1 MATRPID
8 IMILGALKEQP
19 MSAYE
24 MDKLM
29 DARELRKWIRVSSPS
44 VYRNLIKLSEAGYAT
59 GKTVKEGEMPEKT
72 VYSITP
78 QGEERFKRLMGEVVE
93 APARVDF
100 DFAAVIANL
109 WLMDETDGRTLLKSL
124 KDEYRARAVRIDGH
138 LDEPVRLEAAT
149 IMDLCAQTYRLIAD
163 RIEEFEAEYYREGI
177 SSWRRG
183 WIEGRIPEEILRQNG
198 GKG

>member
-29 DARELRKWIRVSSPS
+29 DARELRKWVRVSSPS
-44 VYRNLIKLSEAGYAT
+44 VYRNLIKLAEAGYAT
-59 GKTVKEGEMPEKT
+59 GRTVKEGEMPEKT
-72 VYSITP
+72 VYSITA
-78 QGEERFKRLMGEVVE
+78 QGEERFEQLMHEVVE

-109 WLMDETDGRTLLKSL
+109 WLMDEEDGRSLLKSL
-124 KDEYRARAVRIDGH
+124 EKEYRARATRIDEH
-138 LDEPVRLEAAT
+138 LDEPVRLEAAS

-163 RIEEFEAEYYREGI
+163 RIQAFEEEYYREDI
-177 SSWRRG
+177 PAWRRG
-183 WIEGRIPEEILRQNG
+183 WIDGRIPEDIVRQNG
-198 GKG
+198 EKG